1 MRKFVIAFLLASMTF
16 AMTATVAL
24 ADGGGLCCYS

>member
-1 MRKFVIAFLLASMTF
+1 MRKFVIAFLLASMTA

-24 ADGGGLCCYS
+24 ADGGVMCCYS